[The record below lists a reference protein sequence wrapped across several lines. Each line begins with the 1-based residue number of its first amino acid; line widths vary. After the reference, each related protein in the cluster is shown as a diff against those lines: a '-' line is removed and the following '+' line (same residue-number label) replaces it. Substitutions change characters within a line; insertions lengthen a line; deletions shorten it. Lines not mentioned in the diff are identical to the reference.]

1 LARLLTSMKDEDGKV
16 AIAGFYDG
24 LTPLTAEE
32 QAMLDAV
39 PDEPARLLPL
49 FGIAEPERR
58 DLSLQNALQLPS
70 LNVRGLSSAYV
81 GAHARTIIPDRAIAA
96 LDIRLVKETPALII
110 AKKILA
116 HIRPGV
122 SRDRV
127 GARRRDE
134 GPPPANREGGD
145 ARCDERLPHVAPST
159 CVEARRGRGDEDVG
173 RPARAVANERWHRA
187 HRPVHRSHGVPGNR
201 RADRELRQQLTCR
214 EREPP
219 PWTFLFGDRDDHGP
233 ARDVTR
239 RDWCGEEGARR
250 RRGSRWL
257 GYLTP

>member
-1 LARLLTSMKDEDGKV
+1 MRPTIVFGARGALAMELTVYGPKFGVHSGHYGNWVPNPGARLARLLTSMKDEDGKV

-39 PDEPARLLPL
+39 PDEPARLLRL

-81 GAHARTIIPDRAIAA
+81 GAQARTIIPDRAIAA

-116 HIRPGV
+116 HIRAQGFHVIESEPDDETRARHPRIV
-122 SRDRV
+122 KVVMR
-127 GARRRDE
+127 GATNAYRTS
-134 GPPPANREGGD
+134 PLLPASKHVVDAVTKMWDAQPVQLRTSGGTV
-145 ARCDERLPHVAPST
+145 PIAPFI
-159 CVEARRGRGDEDVG
+159 EAMGF
-173 RPARAVANERWHRA
+173 PAI
-187 HRPVHRSHGVPGNR
+187 GVPIVNF
-201 RADRELRQQLTCR
+201 DNN
-214 EREPP
+214 
-219 PWTFLFGDRDDHGP
+219 
-233 ARDVTR
+233 
-239 RDWCGEEGARR
+239 
-250 RRGSRWL
+250 
-257 GYLTP
+257 